1 MIIPIQQIELI
12 KNSTKHNEKPITEF
26 FSTSMNKVKLSK
38 LELLKIEIRE
48 FYKNNRCV
56 TVECEELIESIDK
69 KIFEML
75 EDK

>member
-38 LELLKIEIRE
+38 LELLKI
-48 FYKNNRCV
+48 
-56 TVECEELIESIDK
+56 
-69 KIFEML
+69 
-75 EDK
+75 